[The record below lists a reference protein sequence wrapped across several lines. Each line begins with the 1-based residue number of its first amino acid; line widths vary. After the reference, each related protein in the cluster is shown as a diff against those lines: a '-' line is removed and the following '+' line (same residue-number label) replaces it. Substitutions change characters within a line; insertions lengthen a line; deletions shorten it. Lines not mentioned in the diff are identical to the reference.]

1 MLSIEEKKLFL
12 KKTRLFGKA
21 PGHVLNDLVDKLQV
35 LEMLPGE
42 MVFKKGDEGSCM
54 YIVQRGKVRIHDGD
68 LVFTH
73 FLPGDVLGEMAALD
87 PQARSASATVEEET
101 ILLRLDRR
109 DILRVLSSD
118 FSAVRA
124 VIHVLSEHLRK
135 SNIDMNRDFL
145 YIQQVNLLT
154 AAAQAIEQG
163 EYHPESLNEV
173 AERGDELGQLARVF
187 QRMARQVYERESLL
201 MAQVRE
207 LTIELDD
214 ARQKKEVQDITS
226 TDFFRDLRKK
236 VDKLRSTQ
244 PGPGN
249 MEQSGGEAKA
259 ESTEGQKKSDV

>member
-1 MLSIEEKKLFL
+1 MLSIEEKTLFL

-35 LEMLPGE
+35 LEMQPGE
-42 MVFKKGDEGSCM
+42 MVFKKGDEGTCM
-54 YIVQRGKVRIHDGD
+54 YIVQKGNVRIHDGD

-87 PQARSASATVEEET
+87 PQTRSASATAEEKS

-187 QRMARQVYERESLL
+187 QRMARQVYERESML

-207 LTIELDD
+207 LTIELDE

-244 PGPGN
+244 PGN
-249 MEQSGGEAKA
+249 MEKSGGEEKA
-259 ESTEGQKKSDV
+259 QREGQEKPEV

>member
-1 MLSIEEKKLFL
+1 MLSVDDKKLSL
-12 KKTRLFGKA
+12 KKTRLFGNA
-21 PGHVLNDLVDKLQV
+21 PDHVLNDLVDRLQV
-35 LEMLPGE
+35 LEVKPGKML
-42 MVFKKGDEGSCM
+42 FKKGDEGTCM
-54 YIVQRGKVRIHDGD
+54 YIVQKGKVRIHDGD

-73 FLPGDVLGEMAALD
+73 FLTGDVLGEMAALD
-87 PQARSASATVEEET
+87 PQARSASATAEEET

-145 YIQQVNLLT
+145 YIQQVNLIT
-154 AAAQAIEQG
+154 AAAQAIERG
-163 EYHPESLNEV
+163 EYHAESLNEV

-187 QRMARQVYERESLL
+187 QRMAQQVYERESML

-207 LTIELDD
+207 LKIGLDE

-226 TDFFRDLRKK
+226 TDFFKDLRKK

-244 PGPGN
+244 AGTEKP
-249 MEQSGGEAKA
+249 GGEGK
-259 ESTEGQKKSDV
+259 T